1 METVTPQETL
11 QMVKAGL
18 AYGIDVRE
26 IDEWNAGHF
35 ELFTLSPLSEFE
47 SAALPTDKPI
57 IFICRS
63 GNRSGKACNAVE
75 PTGLKV
81 MNMTG
86 GMLAWQ
92 EAGLPISAVNGA
104 PLIS

>member
-1 METVTPQETL
+1 METVTPQEAL

>member
-1 METVTPQETL
+1 MEMVTPAQALE
-11 QMVKAGL
+11 MVESGA

-26 IDEWNAGHF
+26 IDEWDAGHF
-35 ELFTLSPLSEFE
+35 EMFTLNALSTFD
-47 SAALPTDKPI
+47 ANALPTDKPI

-63 GNRSGKACNAVE
+63 GNRSGKACAAVE

-81 MNMTG
+81 MNMEG

-92 EAGLPISAVNGA
+92 AAGLPMSAKHGTPQIS
-104 PLIS
+104 

>member
-1 METVTPQETL
+1 METVTPQEAL
-11 QMVKAGL
+11 QMVEAGL

>member
-1 METVTPQETL
+1 MEIVTPAQALE
-11 QMVKAGL
+11 MVESGA

-26 IDEWNAGHF
+26 IDEWDAGHF
-35 ELFTLSPLSEFE
+35 EMFTLNALSTFD
-47 SAALPTDKPI
+47 ANALPTDKPI

-63 GNRSGKACNAVE
+63 GNRSGKACAAVE

-81 MNMTG
+81 MNMEG

-92 EAGLPISAVNGA
+92 AAGLPMSAKHGTPQIS
-104 PLIS
+104 

>member
-1 METVTPQETL
+1 METVTPQEAL
-11 QMVKAGL
+11 EMVSARL

-26 IDEWNAGHF
+26 IDEWNSGHF

-47 SAALPTDKPI
+47 DAVLPTDKPI

-63 GNRSGKACNAVE
+63 GKRSGNACNAVE

-81 MNMTG
+81 MNMEG

-92 EAGLPISAVNGA
+92 EAGLPMSAVNGT

>member
-92 EAGLPISAVNGA
+92 EAGLPISAVNGG

>member
-26 IDEWNAGHF
+26 FDEWNAGHF